1 MPTEKSQ
8 RYHQELI
15 ILNEIAQEISSYINQ
30 DTILRHICDRITSF
44 NIQMCW
50 VGLVDPYSLQ
60 VRSLASAG
68 FGVKGYLSGPKDADA
83 SSPTST
89 AIRTKKPFI
98 INDFGD
104 PQYTAW
110 REEASKYGYQSSL
123 TIPIIF
129 RSQVLGVLNLYRA
142 AKNGFGDE
150 DIFLFRVFT
159 YPIGIALNNAFLCKS
174 LLQTEK
180 LASVG
185 QMASGVAHELNTP
198 LAVILGITQMLM
210 MDMKDEAVK
219 SELQKVEK
227 SALNSLEIIKKLL
240 VFSRKGSFSLNSIDI
255 NRLIDETLVMVKK
268 LANFRNTKVSRKF
281 TNGLP
286 QIMANQRQ
294 IQQVFLNLINNAN
307 QAMPE
312 GGDLTISTGLSA
324 DRKYAVVEF
333 KDTGCGISPENKA
346 KVFEPFFTTKP
357 AGQGTG
363 LGLSVSLE
371 IISRYGGTIE
381 AASEPGKGS
390 TFTVRM
396 PVAALFES
404 KTS

>member
-15 ILNEIAQEISSYINQ
+15 ILNEIAQEISSYTDQ
-30 DTILRHICDRITSF
+30 ETILRHICDRITGF

-60 VRSLASAG
+60 VRSMASAG
-68 FGVKGYLSGPKDADA
+68 FGDKGY
-83 SSPTST
+83 SSPDAASPAAT
-89 AIRTKKPFI
+89 AARTKKPVI
-98 INDFGD
+98 INDFSD
-104 PQYTAW
+104 PQYAVW
-110 REEASKYGYQSSL
+110 RSEASKYGYKSAMA
-123 TIPIIF
+123 IPIIF
-129 RSQVLGVLNLYRA
+129 RGQVLGVLNLYRT

-150 DIFLFRVFT
+150 DIFLFQAFT

-198 LAVILGITQMLM
+198 LAVILGITQMLI
-210 MDMKDEAVK
+210 MDTKDEAVK

-227 SALNSLEIIKKLL
+227 SALNSLEIINKLL
-240 VFSRKGSFSLNSIDI
+240 TFSRKGSFSLNSIDI
-255 NRLIDETLVMVKK
+255 NRLVDETLAMVGK
-268 LANFRNTKVSRKF
+268 LANSRNTRISRKF
-281 TNGLP
+281 TDGLP
-286 QIMANQRQ
+286 HIMANQRQ

-307 QAMPE
+307 QAMPD

-324 DRKYAVVEF
+324 DRKYLMVEF
-333 KDTGCGISPENKA
+333 KDTGCGISPENMA
-346 KVFEPFFTTKP
+346 KLFEPFFTTKP

-371 IISRYGGTIE
+371 IITRYGGTIE
-381 AASEPGKGS
+381 VASEPNKGS
-390 TFTVRM
+390 SFIVKM
-396 PVAALFES
+396 PAPG
-404 KTS
+404 